1 MSDRTQALAFE
12 QLHEFTAPAA
22 PAAPGGDIEAWT
34 NGARFALAAVA
45 RATLDPLTVAL
56 EACAAEQARCVAA
69 QQLESPPERDTLP
82 DTVRAAIRTI
92 DLQLDLI
99 AARAPGKRV
108 DKAPVVRTLTHL
120 KARLERAVSAT
131 PGPATEVRD
140 DH

>member
-1 MSDRTQALAFE
+1 MDDRTQALTFE
-12 QLHEFTAPAA
+12 RLHEFTAPAA
-22 PAAPGGDIEAWT
+22 PATPGGDIEAWT

-56 EACAAEQARCVAA
+56 DACAAEQARCVAA
-69 QQLESPPERDTLP
+69 QQLELPPERDTLP

-131 PGPATEVRD
+131 PDRTAEARD

>member
-1 MSDRTQALAFE
+1 MDDSTQALAFE
-12 QLHEFTAPAA
+12 RLHEFIAPAA
-22 PAAPGGDIEAWT
+22 AAAPGADIEAWT

-45 RATLDPLTVAL
+45 RATLDPLAVAL
-56 EACAAEQARCVAA
+56 EACAAEKARSMAA
-69 QQLESPPERDTLP
+69 QQLEPPSERDTLP

-92 DLQLDLI
+92 DLQLELI

-120 KARLERAVSAT
+120 KARLERAVSTA
-131 PGPATEVRD
+131 PGRTTGMRD